1 MGEINLYFAL
11 CRKKKFRKEK
21 KLRICRNGGR
31 VCGWRNCEQR
41 DCDVQQDF
49 SPFCTKAKKAL
60 DSVGARYKVIEIEN
74 RQDMAAIQ
82 DYLLKKT
89 GGRSVP
95 RVFIHGV
102 FYGGGDETAAGAR
115 NGDLKKKINKE

>member
-1 MGEINLYFAL
+1 MGTHPIFESDFDCLTEKKNFEFVEMAAAFVDGEIANN
-11 CRKKKFRKEK
+11 E
-21 KLRICRNGGR
+21 I
-31 VCGWRNCEQR
+31 VM
-41 DCDVQQDF
+41 F
-49 SPFCTKAKKAL
+49 SKTFCPFCTKAKKAL
-60 DSVGARYKVIEIEN
+60 DSVGAKYKVIEIEN

>member
-1 MGEINLYFAL
+1 MGTHPIFESDFDCLT
-11 CRKKKFRKEK
+11 EK
-21 KLRICRNGGR
+21 KIVEFVKMAAAFVDAEIANNEI
-31 VCGWRNCEQR
+31 VM
-41 DCDVQQDF
+41 F
-49 SPFCTKAKKAL
+49 SKSWCPFCTKAKKAL
-60 DSVGARYKVIEIEN
+60 DSVGAKYKVIEIEN
-74 RQDMAAIQ
+74 RKDMAAIQ

-95 RVFIHGV
+95 RVFIHGA